1 MNKRRAKITALG
13 KFIPEKILT
22 NAELEKMVDTSD
34 EWIKTRTGIEK
45 RHILEDDKATSDMIA
60 YAFENMK
67 KNFKI
72 NPEEIE
78 LIIVATITPDMF
90 FPSTAALTQNKIGA
104 TNAWGFDI
112 SAACS
117 GFLYAMEIARQFIEN
132 GTHKKI
138 LVAAA
143 ETLSRITDYQD
154 RNTCVLFGD
163 GAAVVLVEPTE
174 NNEDTGV
181 IDSILKMDG
190 NGKDYLHILAGG
202 SKHPASNETIKKRM
216 HYIYQDGKTV
226 FKFAVSRMADVSQ
239 EILERNSLSGEDIA
253 LFIPHQ
259 ANKRIIDACAN
270 KLKLKKE
277 QVLINIHEYANTS
290 AATIPIGLVDAFE
303 QGRLKKGNLVLLSAF
318 GGGFTWG
325 SMLLKWGI

>member
-117 GFLYAMEIARQFIEN
+117 GFLYAMEIARHFIEN

-239 EILERNSLSGEDIA
+239 EILERNSLSGDDIA